1 MSWKNSEN
9 MMVTSAHIVI
19 ILRKIWVCQYFSP
32 SFFNGFLLG
41 QFFFVFNTDHFWTCS
56 IARGVSFEQ
65 NVICSRSSAKQTRGT
80 PTFLQFPHFCFL
92 FFVSRSDFVFFAF
105 QFADVYIFFVF
116 FLFEKVCISV
126 SLFFRMSTYFFF
138 FVFCLRKY
146 IFPFHCFQF
155 EDSRKHISDFY
166 FKTFEVIS
174 IRLKKFSIDKSYF
187 LFHCSEKL

>member
-1 MSWKNSEN
+1 
-9 MMVTSAHIVI
+9 MVTSAHIVI

-56 IARGVSFEQ
+56 IAKGVSFEQ

-105 QFADVYIFFVF
+105 QF
-116 FLFEKVCISV
+116 
-126 SLFFRMSTYFFF
+126 
-138 FVFCLRKY
+138 
-146 IFPFHCFQF
+146 
-155 EDSRKHISDFY
+155 EDSRKHIFDFY
-166 FKTFEVIS
+166 FKTSEVIS

-187 LFHCSEKL
+187 LFHCSRKLSYKVERREIYIPIPEFSPLIEVAKCSIKCWLNYKI